1 YLAGAN
7 AVRQR
12 AAGRRAGGG
21 HDEAGLRALH
31 ASLAAFPAVQAA
43 LAAVWAAEQAC
54 LADPGPEAQGL
65 LADAAGALDAAVA
78 RTREPASGQGRV
90 GPARPLKQKGLW
102 IAPQAS

>member
-1 YLAGAN
+1 MQHALAAETEFFGVSAYLAGAN

-21 HDEAGLRALH
+21 HDEAGFRALH
-31 ASLAAFPAVQAA
+31 ARLAEFPAVQAA

-78 RTREPASGQGRV
+78 RAREPASG
-90 GPARPLKQKGLW
+90 
-102 IAPQAS
+102 